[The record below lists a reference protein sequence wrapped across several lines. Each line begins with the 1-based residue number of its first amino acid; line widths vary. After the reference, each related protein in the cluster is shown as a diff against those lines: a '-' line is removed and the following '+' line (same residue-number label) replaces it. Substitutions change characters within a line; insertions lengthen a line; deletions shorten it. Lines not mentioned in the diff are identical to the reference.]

1 MSIGECHQLP
11 LICCEEL
18 SRRLDGNDLL
28 ESAIHVEVF
37 YLTQIDPVKQRQ
49 VCAAHQCVKHLN
61 VVIVASR
68 SPELVLASED
78 GDWLREHVKPAD
90 YFRHVNHSLFDKLGL
105 LVNIR
110 VQILFET
117 ESVDFELVGLIE
129 DLLPHEDHGL

>member
-1 MSIGECHQLP
+1 M
-11 LICCEEL
+11 
-18 SRRLDGNDLL
+18 
-28 ESAIHVEVF
+28 
-37 YLTQIDPVKQRQ
+37 
-49 VCAAHQCVKHLN
+49 
-61 VVIVASR
+61 IVASR